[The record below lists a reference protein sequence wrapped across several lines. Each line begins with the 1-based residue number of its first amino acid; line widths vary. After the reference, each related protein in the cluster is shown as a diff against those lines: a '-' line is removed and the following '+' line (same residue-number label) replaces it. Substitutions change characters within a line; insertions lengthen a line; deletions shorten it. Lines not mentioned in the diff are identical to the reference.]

1 MEEALGI
8 LLKVDVALILTDV
21 SMPTVDG
28 FDFARTVREHPRF
41 RTIPIVFVSAIADSD
56 LDRLRGYA
64 SGAVDYVTAPI
75 APELLRAKV
84 KVFVDLYRKQRE
96 LETLKAELEGR
107 VARRTARL
115 EAFTRQLAES
125 EERYRSLVE
134 NANDIVATL
143 DLEFHFTALNPAV
156 QRILGYTP
164 EEMIGT
170 PLSQYIPE
178 EQLATHAAMLQR
190 KLEGEDSTR
199 YEMQLV
205 SKDRQR
211 RFTLEVSSKLLFD
224 SSGKPSGIHAIAR
237 DISERK
243 EAEGRQLVLIR
254 ELQHRTKNLLAV
266 IQSIVSNT
274 LSRSGDLTSANDA
287 IVGRL
292 HALAR
297 AQEFVIYGATGGV
310 ALRDLI
316 AAELSAFAA
325 RKRIDGVPLVV
336 GSAFAQQFALV
347 IHELATNAAKYG
359 SLSTPKG
366 SVLITWE
373 VKHQPTE
380 APTLFFS

>member
-1 MEEALGI
+1 MHTASDKHVSSAPVNILLVDDTPAKLLTYEVILAELGEKLIKANSVEEALGI

-21 SMPTVDG
+21 SMPAVDG

-41 RTIPIVFVSAIADSD
+41 RTIPIIFVSAIADSD

-84 KVFVDLYRKQRE
+84 KVFVDLHRKQRE

-107 VARRTARL
+107 IARRTARL
-115 EAFTRQLAES
+115 ATFTQELAES
-125 EERYRSLVE
+125 QDRYRSLIE

-143 DLEFHFTALNPAV
+143 DLEFRFTAVNPAV
-156 QRILGYTP
+156 QRILGYAP

-178 EQLATHAAMLQR
+178 EQLATHVAMLQR

-211 RFTLEVSSKLLFD
+211 RFTLEVSSKLLFAR
-224 SSGKPSGIHAIAR
+224 SGKPSGFHAIAR
-237 DISERK
+237 DITERK
-243 EAEGRQLVLIR
+243 EAEARQLVLIR
-254 ELQHRTKNLLAV
+254 ELQHRTKTLLAV

-274 LSRSGDLTSANDA
+274 LSRSRDLTSANDA
-287 IVGRL
+287 
-292 HALAR
+292 
-297 AQEFVIYGATGGV
+297 
-310 ALRDLI
+310 
-316 AAELSAFAA
+316 
-325 RKRIDGVPLVV
+325 
-336 GSAFAQQFALV
+336 
-347 IHELATNAAKYG
+347 
-359 SLSTPKG
+359 
-366 SVLITWE
+366 
-373 VKHQPTE
+373 
-380 APTLFFS
+380 